1 MALDQS
7 ALLEVLDALRNA
19 DAAGRIK
26 QAAETIYQAL
36 IDAELTAVIGAGPYE
51 RSEARTNQRNG
62 SRPRTL
68 STVAGDL
75 ELRIPKL
82 RSGSFFPAL
91 LERRRRVDQ
100 CLFAVVMEAYLHG
113 TSTRKVDDLVKA
125 LGADSGISKSEVSRI
140 CADLDTEVA
149 VSGSAAGRSTI
160 PVHLLRRHLLQGPR
174 QPPRGLPSGGHRD
187 RGRRRRTPRSA
198 GF

>member
-19 DAAGRIK
+19 DASDRIK

-36 IDAELTAVIGAGPYE
+36 IDAELTAVIGAHE
-51 RSEARTNQRNG
+51 RTASRTNLSNG
-62 SRPRTL
+62 SRPRTI
-68 STVAGDL
+68 TTTAGDL

-82 RSGSFFPAL
+82 RTGSFFPAL

-100 CLFAVVMEAYLHG
+100 CLFAVVMQAYLHG

-125 LGADSGISKSEVSRI
+125 PGADTRISKNELSRI
-140 CADLDTEVA
+140 CAD
-149 VSGSAAGRSTI
+149 
-160 PVHLLRRHLLQGPR
+160 P
-174 QPPRGLPSGGHRD
+174 
-187 RGRRRRTPRSA
+187 TPN
-198 GF
+198 

>member
-19 DAAGRIK
+19 DAGERIK

-36 IDAELTAVIGAGPYE
+36 IDAELTAVIGAGPHE
-51 RSEARTNQRNG
+51 RITSRTNQRNG
-62 SRPRTL
+62 SRPRTI
-68 STVAGDL
+68 STTAGDL

-82 RSGSFFPAL
+82 RAGSFFPAL

-125 LGADSGISKSEVSRI
+125 LGADTGISKSEVSRI
-140 CADLDTEVA
+140 CADLDTK
-149 VSGSAAGRSTI
+149 SR
-160 PVHLLRRHLLQGPR
+160 
-174 QPPRGLPSGGHRD
+174 
-187 RGRRRRTPRSA
+187 RSA
-198 GF
+198 TGPSQSSVSHMCSSTPPTARPGSITGWCLKRW